1 MTTTIEDIMANQFSR
16 TSVPRDTRVLVVG
29 AGSTHLGR
37 RIAQALLTHLDVVA
51 AAESGSGQIKN
62 DGMRLLEVPV
72 VRQKPGIEPA
82 LVKDFQPGDRTPP
95 HGWYQQFA
103 GRRGRPPR
111 F

>member
-1 MTTTIEDIMANQFSR
+1 MANQLCR
-16 TSVPRDTRVLVVG
+16 TSVPRGTRVLVVG

-37 RIAQALLTHLDVVA
+37 RIAQALLTQLDVVA
-51 AAESGSGQIKN
+51 ATESGSGQRKN
-62 DGMRLLEVPV
+62 DGMQPLEVPI
-72 VRQKPGIEPA
+72 VRQQPGIEPA
-82 LVKDFQPGDRTPP
+82 LVEDFQQGDRTPP